1 MIKRGSG
8 IFKVFLFTE
17 VVALV
22 VFIALATM
30 TNMLDIVR
38 VEWCL
43 VGLFLV
49 CTLLPFLVETIL
61 YLIGR
66 ASKKIQKH
74 ERDLTLTYEP
84 VDVEKGKAYIET
96 IADGKVQFLFFLPD
110 GRIVLT
116 PKEDTE
122 FFPVGTVGENK
133 IVIQKTGYVC
143 SSFYQALYN
152 TSPIVTYK
160 VYGNQMCKN
169 TETPEENPLP
179 EDLGELDI

>member
-1 MIKRGSG
+1 M
-8 IFKVFLFTE
+8 FTE

-49 CTLLPFLVETIL
+49 CTLLPFLAETIL

-133 IVIQKTGYVC
+133 IVIQKTGCVC